1 MLKRALL
8 PLAAVA
14 VLAACS
20 DTSAPN
26 LASQDLESASAA
38 TAEVRRGA
46 SMPAS
51 MSGSMQGT
59 VYVVHGINGL
69 DLGPDETLPV
79 DVSVNGACALTDFQF
94 RDIAGPLMLDEGS
107 YDIKVSLA
115 DPTPCG
121 GAVAIDAPGVFLPAG
136 ANVSIVAHL
145 AEGGAP
151 TATVFANDLTRNPG
165 RAQLIPRHAADF
177 GLVDIVF
184 DGAVVFE
191 DVPNGAQGVATVRPG
206 QHEVAIAV
214 ADTDTRAFEAT
225 LVLRPF
231 TMYAAYAVGTP
242 ANGTFDVILQALD
255 IRRSNRP

>member
-1 MLKRALL
+1 MLKRTLI

-14 VLAACS
+14 VFAACS
-20 DTSAPN
+20 ETSAPN
-26 LASQDLESASAA
+26 FASQDVESAAA
-38 TAEVRRGA
+38 IDVRRGA
-46 SMPAS
+46 PMPAS
-51 MSGSMQGT
+51 MNGSSMQGT
-59 VYVVHGINGL
+59 VYVVHGINGT
-69 DLGPDETLPV
+69 DLGLDEALPV
-79 DVSVNGACALTDFQF
+79 DISVNGACALSDFRF
-94 RDIAGPLMLDEGS
+94 RDIAGPLMLDEGT
-107 YDIKVSLA
+107 YDIKVFLA
-115 DPTPCG
+115 DATPCA
-121 GAVAIDAPGVFLPAG
+121 GAEAIDASGIFLPAG

-191 DVPNGAQGVATVRPG
+191 DVPNGAQGVATVLPG
-206 QHEVAIAV
+206 RHEVAIAV

-231 TMYAAYAVGTP
+231 TMYAAYAVGSP
-242 ANGTFDVILQALD
+242 ANGTFEVILQTLD
-255 IRRSNRP
+255 IQRSNRW

>member
-20 DTSAPN
+20 ETGAPDF
-26 LASQDLESASAA
+26 ASQDFESASAA

-51 MSGSMQGT
+51 MGGSMQGT
-59 VYVVHGINGL
+59 VYVVHGINGA
-69 DLGPDETLPV
+69 DLGLDEALPV
-79 DVSVNGACALTDFQF
+79 DVSVYGACALTDFQF
-94 RDIAGPLMLDEGS
+94 RDIEGPLMLDEGT
-107 YDIKVSLA
+107 YDIQVSLA
-115 DPTPCG
+115 DPTPCA

-136 ANVSIVAHL
+136 ANVSIVAHV

-206 QHEVAIAV
+206 RHEVAIAV
-214 ADTDTRAFEAT
+214 ADTDTRAFEAS

-242 ANGTFDVILQALD
+242 ANGTFEVILQTLD
-255 IRRSNRP
+255 IERSNQR

>member
-20 DTSAPN
+20 ETSAPN
-26 LASQDLESASAA
+26 LASQDVESASAA
-38 TAEVRRGA
+38 AAEVRRGA

-59 VYVVHGINGL
+59 VYVVHGINGS
-69 DLGPDETLPV
+69 DLGLDEVLPV
-79 DVSVNGACALTDFQF
+79 DVSVNGACALTDFRF
-94 RDIAGPLMLDEGS
+94 RDIAGPLPLDEGT
-107 YDIKVSLA
+107 YDIKVFLA

-121 GAVAIDAPGVFLPAG
+121 GAEAIDAPGVFLPAG

-214 ADTDTRAFEAT
+214 ADTDMRAFEAS

-242 ANGTFDVILQALD
+242 ANGTLSRAVID
-255 IRRSNRP
+255 RRK